1 MSRLGII
8 CQQSRNIVVL
18 QYKYLP
24 EPKSTLQSGLVFS
37 ELNLIFLQYAY
48 KTLANLATQNAVVH

>member
-1 MSRLGII
+1 M
-8 CQQSRNIVVL
+8 VL

-24 EPKSTLQSGLVFS
+24 EPKSTLQSGLIFS
-37 ELNLIFLQYAY
+37 KLNHILLQYAY